1 MNPYPK
7 KILSLEQQLQSYVD
21 AKMAIPS
28 RKEANEAL
36 TTIGY
41 YRLRGYSFQ
50 WYDNA
55 RKAYQPGV
63 SFSDVIALYHFD
75 MELSRLLFSMIMDI
89 EVSLRVRL
97 VEALVLHNDPL
108 ILMDSTVFD
117 DKQLFW
123 KNLSAVAAEIAR
135 SNDVFIKHNFKNHDG
150 EIPIWAAVEIMS
162 FGTLS
167 KTIKNLKTGA
177 GSSYAILADY
187 YKFKTQ
193 KGNMAVPSKG
203 MFSSWVQAVSVL
215 RNLCA
220 HNSRLYNRTISTV
233 PQLLRADQS
242 VPQTKFN
249 GLYQIVLAMKY
260 LRPTD
265 QAWTQFMSALTA
277 LFTRYNGKFE
287 LARINF
293 PADWAAHLVI

>member
-7 KILSLEQQLQSYVD
+7 KILTLSQQLQSYVD
-21 AKMAIPS
+21 AKMTIPS
-28 RKEANEAL
+28 PDEANEAL
-36 TTIGY
+36 ITIGY

-55 RKAYQPGV
+55 KKSYKPGT

-75 MELSRLLFSMIMDI
+75 MELSRLLFSMITDI

-97 VEALVLHNDPL
+97 VEALVIHNEPL

-123 KNLSAVAAEIAR
+123 KNLGAIASEVAR
-135 SNDVFIKHNFKNHDG
+135 SSDVFIQHNFKNHDG
-150 EIPIWAAVEIMS
+150 EVPIWAAVEIMS

-167 KTIKNLKTGA
+167 KTIKNLKTGV
-177 GSSYAILADY
+177 GSSYSVLAGY
-187 YKFKTQ
+187 YQYKTQ
-193 KGNMAVPSKG
+193 KGNLATPSKA
-203 MFSSWVQAVSVL
+203 MLSSWIQAVSVL

-220 HNSRLYNRTISTV
+220 HNSRLYNRAISTA
-233 PQLLRADQS
+233 PQLLLADQ
-242 VPQTKFN
+242 VTPQTKFN

-265 QAWTQFMSALTA
+265 RAWKQFVSDLTA
-277 LFTRYNGKFE
+277 LFARYNGKFE
-287 LARINF
+287 FPCINF
-293 PADWAAHLVI
+293 PTDWATHLTI